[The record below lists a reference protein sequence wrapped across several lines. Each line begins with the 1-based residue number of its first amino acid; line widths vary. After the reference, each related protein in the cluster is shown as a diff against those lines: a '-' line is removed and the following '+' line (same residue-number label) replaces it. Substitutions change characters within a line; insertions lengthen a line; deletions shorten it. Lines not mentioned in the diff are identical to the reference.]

1 MARENP
7 MATYK
12 VVTKCGDGIDI
23 TVITTN
29 EQTFNGIAGSLN
41 HEHLAFLIIGK
52 KAFNKTE
59 IITVEQID

>member
-12 VVTKCGDGIDI
+12 VVTKCGDSIDI
-23 TVITTN
+23 SIITTN
-29 EQTFNGIAGSLN
+29 ERTFNEISGALN
-41 HEHLAFLIIGK
+41 HEHLAFLVIGK

-59 IITVEQID
+59 IITVEQIE

>member
-1 MARENP
+1 MAREIP

-12 VVTKCGDGIDI
+12 VVTKCGDNIDI

-29 EQTFNGIAGSLN
+29 EQTFNDIKWILN
-41 HEHLAFLIIGK
+41 HDNFAFVIIGK

-59 IITVEQID
+59 IITIEQID

>member
-1 MARENP
+1 MAKENP

-29 EQTFNGIAGSLN
+29 EQTFHDIEWVLN
-41 HEHLAFLIIGK
+41 HENRTFVIIGK

-59 IITVEQID
+59 VITIEQIN